1 MGMVLLARWAADP
14 WAKGCPPRFALP
26 TMCRA
31 AHHVSRCPP
40 CVALPTMC
48 RAAHHVSRCPP
59 HVLQASTHD
68 KYWTGLLARSS
79 SLARTSSLSS
89 SGGPIGPIKAAPLLV
104 LPDAKQAKLF
114 DSDVMQNSGGLQT
127 VVVSGWGQERPGD
140 LLLQE
145 ERGRVKHAYALVGH
159 SHGFAVSAGKVTY
172 PSAHEPT
179 RIAIRLELEGR
190 HESVRLGLGAMDGGF
205 AKNASHVKLYE
216 LPAPPAITLRILSR
230 HLIAEVCS
238 KTRPDLTPLDLT

>member
-31 AHHVSRCPP
+31 AHHV
-40 CVALPTMC
+40 L
-48 RAAHHVSRCPP
+48 RCPP
-59 HVLQASTHD
+59 HVLQASTHN